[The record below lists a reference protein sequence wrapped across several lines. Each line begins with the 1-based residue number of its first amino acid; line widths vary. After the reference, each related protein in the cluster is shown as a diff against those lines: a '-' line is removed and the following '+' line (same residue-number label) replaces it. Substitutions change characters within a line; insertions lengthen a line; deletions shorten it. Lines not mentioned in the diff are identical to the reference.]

1 MKKYLFLLV
10 IIIILLPVSGRV
22 FSSHKKYN
30 EIVVVTCSENLDKS
44 SIEEMFS
51 DNVSIS
57 VPAGESFFILDFNG
71 EIALEKIDVKMTGS
85 GEISIKNTDYSGKQ
99 NYGEVTEGKRYF
111 GNQALECSE
120 LKISLKSDEEFIIS
134 AVKIYGK
141 SNVEEYLYTENE
153 ILLDEFDVR
162 NPVSVYRSPI
172 CKYVELLAN
181 DILKEAGSDITD
193 HEKIMCFMDYISDY
207 KIGVTKS
214 DGGDYLQNL
223 IIRKIGSC
231 GDYSNLLAAL
241 CTTQGLESR
250 LYTLG
255 NYPEGSGH
263 AVVEIKMDG
272 KWSVYDPTYAL
283 YYTTTPE
290 NSKNPEVLSFEDLRA
305 GHGRDATKIMAS
317 ENHIFDVVSYEYMGP
332 EIYELANPA
341 GEVSPLHKLYY
352 PMYVEFSGDMEIN
365 PSTYQGGNY
374 LGIGSIGNAHVW
386 TIAGLQK
393 GEKYRITIEAEGGI
407 WGEITEPFETFAE
420 VKNSSIDKNSCM
432 KWHGEENEKW
442 EIELTACDKEIELTL
457 DYSENWDKY
466 HYIMLKSV
474 VIEKIK

>member
-1 MKKYLFLLV
+1 M
-10 IIIILLPVSGRV
+10 
-22 FSSHKKYN
+22 
-30 EIVVVTCSENLDKS
+30 
-44 SIEEMFS
+44 
-51 DNVSIS
+51 
-57 VPAGESFFILDFNG
+57 
-71 EIALEKIDVKMTGS
+71 
-85 GEISIKNTDYSGKQ
+85 
-99 NYGEVTEGKRYF
+99 
-111 GNQALECSE
+111 
-120 LKISLKSDEEFIIS
+120 
-134 AVKIYGK
+134 
-141 SNVEEYLYTENE
+141 
-153 ILLDEFDVR
+153 R

-457 DYSENWDKY
+457 DYSEIGDKY